1 MPTWILVAD
10 EVRARLLEAARED
23 APLVE
28 RGDLGPAVSGA
39 AARHRA
45 RDGAADPG
53 DVAPQSREGSD
64 PQRALASRRF
74 AYEIAAV
81 LDEGRAHG
89 RYARLLLVAPPRF
102 LGTLRAALPEGVQ
115 VRISATLA
123 TDRLGEDL
131 GTLRER
137 LRGYL

>member
-28 RGDLGPAVSGA
+28 RIDLVPPAAGTA
-39 AARHRA
+39 QRHLARA
-45 RDGAADPG
+45 GAADHV
-53 DVAPQSREGSD
+53 DAAPQSRESTA
-64 PQRALASRRF
+64 PQCALATRRF

-89 RYARLLLVAPPRF
+89 RYARLLLVAPARF

-123 TDRLGEDL
+123 ADRLGEDL